1 MQGKERREALLRLL
15 GESSTP
21 ISAARLAEMFGVTR
35 QVIVADIAL
44 IRASGE
50 LIRAEHTGY
59 VLEKKTTSRF
69 KRITTKHTKDEIINE
84 YYAIVDNGG
93 RVLKVMVAHD
103 IYGEISAELLI
114 ESRYDADEWMKKINV
129 SKSAPLSN
137 LTGGVHSHLISVKD
151 EECYRRI
158 LDSLKSLGILVSAE

>member
-103 IYGEISAELLI
+103 IYGNTNCSGI
-114 ESRYDADEWMKKINV
+114 V
-129 SKSAPLSN
+129 PLN
-137 LTGGVHSHLISVKD
+137 ID
-151 EECYRRI
+151 
-158 LDSLKSLGILVSAE
+158 